1 MTPNNIPNLYAKYKN
16 FDLVVDSRRLTRPE
30 ETLFFALPG
39 QRTDGHHF
47 IPELLR
53 AGVRHFVVKANF
65 RALAQVQGGFSGV
78 SLLRAESPL
87 ALLQALAAH
96 HRQQFNIPVL
106 AITGS
111 NGKTIVKDWLA
122 QILSR
127 RFNVCASPRSFNSQ
141 IGVPLS
147 VWRLRQAHQV
157 AVFEAGVSKAGE
169 MARLEAILQP
179 TCGLFTML
187 GSAHDAGFPDRKTKH
202 REKLSLFKGAEWV
215 AVSADDT
222 DSVRLLRMADVHPL
236 TFLGV
241 EGRFL
246 EVDEEALKLKFPDLP
261 GIYLENAYAAAAV
274 AYELGIDKL
283 TLRAE
288 IPKLRPLTNR
298 LEQREGRRGG
308 VVINDSYSNDPSAL
322 AAALD
327 FAVAQNPFE
336 RLTLI
341 LGTLQP
347 GSVSLNAH
355 GSQTTYSSSPS
366 RGAFSQKPLP
376 RGQGLERE
384 FLPGSSN
391 LPGTRGRAQI
401 ESGVSSREPGDGRR
415 TPNTS
420 AIDRLLAGRVDRLIT
435 VGNSYAPTDGDRHY
449 PTPEALLD
457 DLDGLDATPE
467 TILVKGASYERL
479 GRVADALSRKQHQTL
494 LRLDLTALRHNFQVY
509 RRSVDAGMIVMVK
522 ASAYGGGSLPV
533 ARALAAAGADR
544 LAVAYPDEGRSLR
557 EGGLRLPIM
566 VLNAETPTYARCAT
580 DQLEPVVHQTKDLRR
595 ARAAGLRVHLEL
607 DTGMA
612 RLGFQPSDTEELLSE
627 LKKEDYGPTIVSVFT
642 HLAAAEDP
650 AHDAFTKTQLAAFDA
665 CFAKIAAELPAPPA
679 RHVLNTNGTS
689 RFPGHAYEFVRLGI
703 GLYGIG
709 DATQADSLR
718 PALSLITHI
727 TRIYD
732 RPAGDSVG
740 YGRRGKLDRPSR
752 IAVLPIGYADG
763 LPRLAG
769 EGRFA
774 VKIGER
780 TAPTIGSVCMDMTTI
795 DVTDL
800 PHVKDG
806 DEVTLFGPDH
816 PIELLAAAAQT
827 IPYEILT
834 GIGPRVHRVYS
845 EE

>member
-1 MTPNNIPNLYAKYKN
+1 MQNHNISNLYAKYKN
-16 FDLVVDSRRLTRPE
+16 FDLVVDSRRLKQPE
-30 ETLFFALPG
+30 KTLFFALPG
-39 QRTDGHHF
+39 QRVDGHDF
-47 IPELLR
+47 IPALYR
-53 AGVRHFVVKANF
+53 AGVRHFVVQPDFGARPQVQSQLSEANF
-65 RALAQVQGGFSGV
+65 LWAEAP
-78 SLLRAESPL
+78 LL
-87 ALLQALAAH
+87 LLQALAAH

-111 NGKTIVKDWLA
+111 NGKTIIKDWLA

-127 RFNVCASPRSFNSQ
+127 KFYVCASPRSFNSQ

-147 VWRLRQAHQV
+147 VWRLRREHQV
-157 AVFEAGVSKAGE
+157 AVFEAGVSETGE
-169 MARLEAILQP
+169 MARLEAIIKP

-187 GSAHDAGFPDRKTKH
+187 GSAHDAGFPDRETKH
-202 REKLSLFKGAEWV
+202 REKLSLFKGAKWV

-222 DSVRLLRMADVHPL
+222 DSVRLLRMNDIHPL
-236 TFLGV
+236 SFLGV

-246 EVDEEALKLKFPDLP
+246 EVDEEAIQLTFPLLP

-274 AYELGIDKL
+274 AYELGINKT
-283 TLRAE
+283 TLRE
-288 IPKLRPLTNR
+288 ELPKLRPLTNR

-308 VVINDSYSNDPSAL
+308 IVINDSYSNDLSAL

-347 GSVSLNAH
+347 S
-355 GSQTTYSSSPS
+355 
-366 RGAFSQKPLP
+366 
-376 RGQGLERE
+376 
-384 FLPGSSN
+384 SSN
-391 LPGTRGRAQI
+391 LPGTRGRARIKSGSQ
-401 ESGVSSREPGDGRR
+401 ESGVG
-415 TPNTS
+415 TS
-420 AIDRLLAGRVDRLIT
+420 ELYQLLAGRVDRLIT
-435 VGNSYAPTDGDRHY
+435 VGKSYASTDGDLYY
-449 PTPEALLD
+449 PTPEDLLTALGEID
-457 DLDGLDATPE
+457 TSQE

-479 GRVADALSRKQHQTL
+479 DRIADALSRKQHQTL
-494 LRLDLTALRHNFQVY
+494 LQLDLTALRQNFQTY
-509 RRSVDAGMIVMVK
+509 RRSVDAAMIVMVK

-544 LAVAYPDEGRSLR
+544 LAVAYPDEGLNLR
-557 EGGLRLPIM
+557 EGGLTLPIM
-566 VLNAETPTYARCAT
+566 VLNAEAATYGRCAT
-580 DQLEPVVHQTKDLRR
+580 NKLEPVVHQTKDLRR

-612 RLGFQPSDTEELLSE
+612 RLGFQRNDLPALIAE
-627 LKKEDYGPTIVSVFT
+627 LKSQNYGPTIASIFT
-642 HLAAAEDP
+642 HLAAAEDA
-650 AHDAFTKTQLAAFDA
+650 AHDDFTRKQFASFDAAF
-665 CFAKIAAELPAPPA
+665 AKVAAELPAPPP
-679 RHVLNTNGTS
+679 RHVLNTNGIS
-689 RFPGHAYEFVRLGI
+689 RFPGHAHEFVRLGI

-709 DATQADSLR
+709 DTTRADELR
-718 PALSLITHI
+718 PALRFITHI

-732 RPAGDSVG
+732 RLPGDSVG

-769 EGRFA
+769 EGRFS
-774 VKIGER
+774 VRIGKK
-780 TAPTIGSVCMDMTTI
+780 TVPIIGSVCMDMTTI

-800 PHVKDG
+800 PHIHDG
-806 DEVTLFGPDH
+806 EEVTIFGPEH
-816 PIELLAAAAQT
+816 PIELLAKAAQT

-834 GIGPRVHRVYS
+834 GIGPRVHRVYL

>member
-1 MTPNNIPNLYAKYKN
+1 MSNHDIPTLYGKYKN
-16 FDLVVDSRRLTRPE
+16 FDLVVDSRRLIRPE

-39 QRTDGHHF
+39 QRTDGHDF
-47 IPELLR
+47 IPELFR
-53 AGVRHFVVKANF
+53 TGVRHFVVKEDSGAMT
-65 RALAQVQGGFSGV
+65 QVQGKLSEEQWREA
-78 SLLRAESPL
+78 SLLRTDNPL

-96 HRQQFNIPVL
+96 HRQQFSVPVL

-127 RFNVCASPRSFNSQ
+127 KFNVCASPRSFNSQ

-147 VWRLRQAHQV
+147 VWRLRSEHQV
-157 AVFEAGVSKAGE
+157 AVFEAGVSEAGE
-169 MARLEAILQP
+169 MARLEAIIKP

-187 GSAHDAGFPDRKTKH
+187 GSAHDAGFSDRETKH
-202 REKLSLFKGAEWV
+202 REKLGLFRGAEWV

-222 DSVRLLRMADVHPL
+222 ASVRLLRMADVHPL

-246 EVDEEALKLKFPDLP
+246 EVDEEAIQLNFPALP

-274 AYELGIDKL
+274 AYELGVDKA
-283 TLRAE
+283 TLREE

-327 FAVAQNPFE
+327 FAVAQNPFD

-347 GSVSLNAH
+347 GSFNS
-355 GSQTTYSSSPS
+355 
-366 RGAFSQKPLP
+366 
-376 RGQGLERE
+376 
-384 FLPGSSN
+384 
-391 LPGTRGRAQI
+391 PGTRAPAPSYAVGSRARKEELEQ
-401 ESGVSSREPGDGRR
+401 
-415 TPNTS
+415 
-420 AIDRLLAGRVDRLIT
+420 LLAGRVDRLIT
-435 VGNSYAPTDGDRHY
+435 VGESYAATDKHPHY
-449 PTPEALLD
+449 PTPELLLAN
-457 DLDGLDATPE
+457 LDTVDTSQE

-494 LRLDLTALRHNFQVY
+494 LRLDLAALRHNFQVY
-509 RRSVDAGMIVMVK
+509 KRTVATGMIVMVK

-544 LAVAYPDEGRSLR
+544 LAVAYPDEGRALR
-557 EGGLRLPIM
+557 EGGLALPIM
-566 VLNAETPTYARCAT
+566 VLNAEAATYTRCAA
-580 DQLEPVVHQTKDLRR
+580 DQLEPVVHQTNDLRR
-595 ARAAGLRVHLEL
+595 ARALGLRVHLEL

-612 RLGFQPSDTEELLSE
+612 RLGFQPSDLDELITE
-627 LKKEDYGPTIVSVFT
+627 LKTHDYGPTIASVFT

-650 AHDAFTKTQLAAFDA
+650 AHDDFTTGQLNTFDA
-665 CFAKIAAELPAPPA
+665 AYRQIAAVFSAPPP
-679 RHVLNTNGTS
+679 RHVLNTNGIS
-689 RFPGHAYEFVRLGI
+689 RFRGHAYEFVRLGI

-709 DATQADSLR
+709 DAALAEELR
-718 PALSLITHI
+718 PALRLITYV
-727 TRIYD
+727 TRVYD

-740 YGRRGKLDRPSR
+740 YGRRGKLERASR
-752 IAVLPIGYADG
+752 IAVLPVGYADG

-769 EGRFA
+769 EGRFS
-774 VKIGER
+774 VKIGQN

-800 PHVKDG
+800 PLVRDG
-806 DEVTLFGPDH
+806 DEVVLFGPDH

-827 IPYEILT
+827 IPYEVLT